1 MNAPRQ
7 PVAPADSST
16 LQGFTPRRL
25 VELLWPKAAAQL
37 SRADL
42 LAIIDGGSDYTTEA
56 ADNAG
61 RVVEGLA
68 CLVLHDGQAWQ
79 NDPGAGNFQDAES
92 VGPLLFHLQAQF
104 EALAAVSA
112 AVGYAASE
120 LTVRDN
126 P

>member
-1 MNAPRQ
+1 MNTPRQ
-7 PVAPADSST
+7 PAAPADAST
-16 LQGFTPRRL
+16 VQLFTPRRL
-25 VELLWPKAAAQL
+25 VELLWPRAAAQL

-42 LAIIDGGSDYTTEA
+42 LAIIDGGSDYATGA

-61 RVVEGLA
+61 QVVEGLA
-68 CLVLHDGQAWQ
+68 CLVLHDGH
-79 NDPGAGNFQDAES
+79 DGPGAGSFQGEES
-92 VGPLLFHLQAQF
+92 VAPLLFHLQAQF

-120 LTVRDN
+120 LTVRDK

>member
-7 PVAPADSST
+7 PAALADAST
-16 LQGFTPRRL
+16 VQLFTPRRL

-42 LAIIDGGSDYTTEA
+42 LAIIDGGSDYATEA

-68 CLVLHDGQAWQ
+68 CLVLHDGQGG
-79 NDPGAGNFQDAES
+79 PGAGNFQDAES
-92 VGPLLFHLQAQF
+92 VAPLLFHMQAQF
-104 EALAAVSA
+104 ESLAAVSA

-126 P
+126 T